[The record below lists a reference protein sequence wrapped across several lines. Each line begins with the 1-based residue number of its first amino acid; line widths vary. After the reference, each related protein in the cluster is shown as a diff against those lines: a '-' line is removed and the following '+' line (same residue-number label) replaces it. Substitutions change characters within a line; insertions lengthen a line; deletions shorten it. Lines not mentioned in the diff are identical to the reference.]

1 MTKRCVLVGL
11 SAVALSMAATT
22 SAFAQS
28 TWILDILTN
37 PARFWNTTVTVTG
50 QVQAV
55 IPNPAGTTRGT
66 YTLLDDSC
74 PNPLTIRTEDLP
86 PISRNFKVT
95 GVIIQDPTAANVP
108 IMKELSRTAPGMAST
123 TLYLLI
129 GAGVVFL
136 ILLITFIVLLTKPRR
151 AAVPAGTIRPQARPA
166 AAPTYAPP
174 PPPPAAE
181 PAKTMKMP
189 TGAVPPPAAGP
200 AKTQV
205 FLSLGADIVIDKG
218 PDKGK
223 EFTLHQQVTTIG
235 RPGTR
240 KNDIELNDETVSKEQ
255 ASIYFDNAKKQFTVA
270 NESTTNPT
278 RINGQPLTGP
288 MVIENGTLLEM
299 GRTVLLFKK
308 E

>member
-1 MTKRCVLVGL
+1 MEKRSFWIGLAVVLFSLGL
-11 SAVALSMAATT
+11 TAEAL
-22 SAFAQS
+22 AQT
-28 TWILDILTN
+28 TWIVDILGN
-37 PARFWNTTVTVTG
+37 PARYWNTTVTVSG

-55 IPNPAGTTRGT
+55 VPNPAGTTRGT

-74 PNPLTIRTEDLP
+74 PNPLTIRTDDLP

-108 IMKELSRTAPGMAST
+108 IMKELSRAAPGMAST

-136 ILLITFIVLLTKPRR
+136 ILLITFIVLLTKPKR
-151 AAVPAGTIRPQARPA
+151 AAAPAETIRPQARPA
-166 AAPTYAPP
+166 AAPPAYV
-174 PPPPAAE
+174 PPPA
-181 PAKTMKMP
+181 PAPDALKTMKMP
-189 TGAVPPPAAGP
+189 TATVPAAAPAP

-205 FLSLGADIVIDKG
+205 FISLGAEILVEKG

-240 KNDIELNDETVSKEQ
+240 KNDIEVNDETVSKEQ
-255 ASIYFDNAKKQFTVA
+255 ASIFYDNVKKQFTVA
-270 NESTTNPT
+270 NESATNPT
-278 RINGQPLTGP
+278 RINGQPISGP
-288 MVIENGTLLEM
+288 TIIESGTLLEM
-299 GRTVLLFKK
+299 GRTVLHFKK